1 MGTKPKLEVNIHET
15 TILFYTVG
23 IESYKRVGKKI
34 QYQKIFHIEWKFRW
48 IFENNEIFSTQV
60 FETVCTYAQINTS
73 KPKIKAFSFFKVSK
87 MVLLNF
93 QPKNK
98 KKQIAIFS
106 TIL

>member
-23 IESYKRVGKKI
+23 IESYKRVEKI
-34 QYQKIFHIEWKFRW
+34 QYQKIFHIEWKFSW
-48 IFENNEIFSTQV
+48 IFENNKIFTRV
-60 FETVCTYAQINTS
+60 FETVCTYAQINT
-73 KPKIKAFSFFKVSK
+73 SK

>member
-23 IESYKRVGKKI
+23 IESYKSVEKKSRFLRI
-34 QYQKIFHIEWKFRW
+34 IIPLVLQKFLK
-48 IFENNEIFSTQV
+48 Q
-60 FETVCTYAQINTS
+60 YAQLNTS
-73 KPKIKAFSFFKVSK
+73 KPKIKVFSFLKVSK

-98 KKQIAIFS
+98 KANCNFFDNFIAGS
-106 TIL
+106 K